1 MVILRIAKRVPEMDI
16 VAVIKKNT
24 NLVIG
29 WKVNNVPALA
39 IPFLNPS
46 MSAYPIINPMMAE
59 IIACIKINFL
69 MYPFDAPIA
78 FKVP

>member
-1 MVILRIAKRVPEMDI
+1 MNYVLKTDAGSNLVILRIAKRVPEIDM

-29 WKVNNVPALA
+29 WKLNNVPALA

-46 MSAYPIINPMMAE
+46 MSAYPIINPM
-59 IIACIKINFL
+59 IA
-69 MYPFDAPIA
+69 
-78 FKVP
+78 